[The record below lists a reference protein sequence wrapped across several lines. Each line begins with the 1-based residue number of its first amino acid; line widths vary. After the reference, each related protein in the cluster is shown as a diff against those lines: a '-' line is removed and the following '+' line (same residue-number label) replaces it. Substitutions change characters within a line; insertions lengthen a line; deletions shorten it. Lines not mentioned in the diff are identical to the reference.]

1 MIILGIDPGTTR
13 MGYGVIKSERSSKLI
28 ACGILGNET
37 VGSQKERLGII
48 NKELEKIILK
58 YKPDM
63 ISIEKL
69 FFSKNK
75 KTALSVAEAR
85 GVVLAV
91 SDRANI
97 PTLEFGP
104 SDIKRVV
111 AGDGRCDKRTLARI
125 VALTLGVESI
135 PGPDD
140 VSDALAVAIRA
151 SFEPNIDGG

>member
-13 MGYGVIKSERSSKLI
+13 MGYGIIESEKGAELI
-28 ACGILGNET
+28 ACGILGDET
-37 VGSQKERLGII
+37 ASSQKERLGVI
-48 NKELEKIILK
+48 NEELEKIILK
-58 YKPDM
+58 YKPDL
-63 ISIEKL
+63 IGIEKL

-111 AGDGRCDKRTLARI
+111 AGDGRCDKGTLARI
-125 VALTLGVESI
+125 VSITLGVENI

-151 SFEPNIDGG
+151 SFEPNVGGG